1 MGTGR
6 HTGGLQKLPFLRKPI
21 KKLWRSVLH
30 LAFRTVV
37 VMGRSKWNWKLILLW
52 QLRDKRCIIKLI
64 FYGSI
69 YKQIYMWKSRDL
81 LECVCVCKNISP
93 EQELFSKGQVKGR
106 LRNKTDFSKS
116 LPTPFI
122 HVSFAKNSCC
132 FKKTDISEPHTT
144 SVLVNLRATALPS
157 LPRGRNT
164 CRRYSLIGIKTEVEN
179 QNLSASSAVPSS
191 SSATCHF
198 CKVFSQYNN
207 HVNLSIP
214 AS

>member
-6 HTGGLQKLPFLRKPI
+6 HAGELQKLPFLRKPV
-21 KKLWRSVLH
+21 KKWWRLVLH
-30 LAFRTVV
+30 LAFQKLV

-52 QLRDKRCIIKLI
+52 QLREKRCIIKLI
-64 FYGSI
+64 FYGCI

-106 LRNKTDFSKS
+106 LRNKTGFFKS
-116 LPTPFI
+116 LPTPVS

-132 FKKTDISEPHTT
+132 FQKPDISEPHTT
-144 SVLVNLRATALPS
+144 SVLVNLRALPS

-164 CRRYSLIGIKTEVEN
+164 YRRYSLIGIKTEVEN
-179 QNLSASSAVPSS
+179 QNLSTSSAAPSS

-198 CKVFSQYNN
+198 CKVFSQCNN
-207 HVNLSIP
+207 HVNLSMP